1 MPLALYFG
9 IGCFIALAALVSFYS
24 ILGALLCLLCAY
36 AAFRIGRDDSNEE
49 SPIPDLDEVRGRIK
63 SMEVLQET
71 DDELMVRGSE
81 RVLLINR
88 KKKSISGIHSILTT
102 FSKVQHIRIIEI
114 AEADS
119 SEALSYSVS
128 LVLGMFSSICLG
140 YTSSQ
145 IDASVMAAKLST
157 WIGKEVVA

>member
-1 MPLALYFG
+1 
-9 IGCFIALAALVSFYS
+9 
-24 ILGALLCLLCAY
+24 
-36 AAFRIGRDDSNEE
+36 
-49 SPIPDLDEVRGRIK
+49 
-63 SMEVLQET
+63 MEVLQET

-102 FSKVQHIRIIEI
+102 FSKVQHIRITEI